1 MLLCSGLMGIWV
13 YAFSSP
19 RAKGRGP
26 RGLRAESA
34 RAVTGRRC
42 PCNGVGEDFLVRRHF
57 FLTKTDVSRK
67 RRVKKSIRSRGLQ
80 TGIDEIKGPLAKHR
94 FSSRNPNCWAQKK
107 RSLLATTGQI
117 CAKNK
122 APFSQINISL
132 LADFD
137 CVFLEE
143 KTDFWPKNRFLTKRK
158 HGRFSVIPAG
168 TRSVVNV
175 GYFLVARKV
184 PPSFV
189 DHGPKLRV
197 LEIGHWTYR

>member
-42 PCNGVGEDFLVRRHF
+42 PCNGVGEDFLVHRHF

-67 RRVKKSIRSRGLQ
+67 R
-80 TGIDEIKGPLAKHR
+80 
-94 FSSRNPNCWAQKK
+94 
-107 RSLLATTGQI
+107 
-117 CAKNK
+117 
-122 APFSQINISL
+122 
-132 LADFD
+132 
-137 CVFLEE
+137 
-143 KTDFWPKNRFLTKRK
+143 
-158 HGRFSVIPAG
+158 

-189 DHGPKLRV
+189 DHDPKLRV
-197 LEIGHWTYR
+197 LVIGHWTYW